1 MHARVLA
8 RMICTPRVIVQHVR
22 TFQVAM
28 SNPRCACTSK
38 QLPDFGSSIPL
49 LHVALL
55 SRDGRCVSVRWFCD
69 AAGGAA
75 PVLEGSKA
83 EWPAHAVRKLFADV
97 TAAGAVHVQE
107 LIVADCQSFSSWSK
121 LRPLEARRLLRAAAA

>member
-8 RMICTPRVIVQHVR
+8 RMICTQPVVVHHVR
-22 TFQVAM
+22 ELQVAM
-28 SNPRCACTSK
+28 LDSIFVCTSK
-38 QLPDFGSSIPL
+38 QLPDFGSSIPV
-49 LHVALL
+49 LHVTLL

-75 PVLEGSKA
+75 PVLEESKA

-107 LIVADCQSFSSWSK
+107 LIVADWQSFSSWSK
-121 LRPLEARRLLRAAAA
+121 LRPFEARRLLRAAAG

>member
-8 RMICTPRVIVQHVR
+8 RMICTQPVVVHHVR
-22 TFQVAM
+22 ELQVAM
-28 SNPRCACTSK
+28 LDSIFVCTSK
-38 QLPDFGSSIPL
+38 QLPDFGSSIPF

-69 AAGGAA
+69 AVGGAA
-75 PVLEGSKA
+75 PVWA
-83 EWPAHAVRKLFADV
+83 ESNAELPAHAVRELFADV

-107 LIVADCQSFSSWSK
+107 LIVADW
-121 LRPLEARRLLRAAAA
+121 